1 MGVLQHGRFIL
12 RWCGTP
18 FLTKRWIHNRLEIE
32 NRLVLGSKIILK
44 NWAKRA
50 VWGMWDI
57 KPALYDNE
65 VKNCLVAT
73 YGIQGL
79 AEKHDFF
86 GYLDVYFNYDSEG
99 NYQILDLQ
107 FEEYDPTAMVTDS
120 STDGDETAENQA
132 DSVAGAAASYE
143 QVIDEYRDMVQNHFY
158 MDLQAKDRGGNI
170 VHVFDNYEFGYRTNF
185 DLCSGGLIEVT
196 SSVSAAEYDVVFY
209 RIGTDGASPVVEDV
223 FRCVGTQTGNDTV
236 SFQYTENGK
245 EKKGR
250 FYYNQKINCMR
261 AEGFAEYNG
270 KRYEF
275 HPEKHFGTLDWG
287 RGVWTYDNTWYW
299 GSGNCDV
306 DGHAFGFNIGYG
318 FGNTKAASENVIFYD
333 GVAHKIDDV
342 TFVIPE
348 DDYCKPWKFTSSDG
362 RFEMDFMPLLD
373 RSACLDYKLIVS
385 DQHQV
390 FGRMSGTTVLDDG
403 TKVEIKDVL
412 CFAEKVHNRY

>member
-1 MGVLQHGRFIL
+1 MP
-12 RWCGTP
+12 T
-18 FLTKRWIHNRLEIE
+18 N
-32 NRLVLGSKIILK
+32 S
-44 NWAKRA
+44 
-50 VWGMWDI
+50 
-57 KPALYDNE
+57 
-65 VKNCLVAT
+65 
-73 YGIQGL
+73 
-79 AEKHDFF
+79 
-86 GYLDVYFNYDSEG
+86 SEG
-99 NYQILDLQ
+99 DIVYEKKNLRLKYVL
-107 FEEYDPTAMVTDS
+107 EKNP
-120 STDGDETAENQA
+120 ENL
-132 DSVAGAAASYE
+132 SE
-143 QVIDEYRDMVQNHFY
+143 R
-158 MDLQAKDRGGNI
+158 
-170 VHVFDNYEFGYRTNF
+170 
-185 DLCSGGLIEVT
+185 
-196 SSVSAAEYDVVFY
+196 SA
-209 RIGTDGASPVVEDV
+209 
-223 FRCVGTQTGNDTV
+223 VGK
-236 SFQYTENGK
+236 SIAGK

-261 AEGFAEYNG
+261 AGGFAEYNG

-306 DGHAFGFNIGYG
+306 DGHAFGFNIDYG

-348 DDYCKPWKFTSSDG
+348 DDHCKPWKFTSSDG

-373 RSACLDYKLIVS
+373 RFACLDYKLIVS

-412 CFAEKVHNRY
+412 CFSEKVHNRY